1 MAIHVQDEE
10 TNWLVREFA
19 RRRGLGITAAI
30 RTAIQEASSQ
40 ERTAGELLGQKIEPL
55 LKQVRANRGI
65 SFREADKAFMDE
77 MWGET
82 D

>member
-10 TNWLVREFA
+10 TDWLVRDFA

-30 RTAIQEASSQ
+30 RAAIQEASFR

-55 LKQVRANRGI
+55 LKQVRANRDA
-65 SFREADKAFMDE
+65 SFRHVDKAFMDE
-77 MWGET
+77 MWGEI